1 MTLVIG
7 FQLLTNI
14 TMNSIAGILDVPLGV
29 LCVTYLTS
37 YFISLISCTKVQ
49 LIHFVT
55 HFHHIHLTDHSLSD
69 SHSPFGFS
77 HTALY
82 FNVSLCLSFFQPI
95 PKALYGHDQKTQTL
109 FWTLKK
115 KQKNPI
121 LSWHVQFKIF
131 FN

>member
-1 MTLVIG
+1 M
-7 FQLLTNI
+7 
-14 TMNSIAGILDVPLGV
+14 
-29 LCVTYLTS
+29 TS
-37 YFISLISCTKVQ
+37 YFVSLISCTKVQ

-115 KQKNPI
+115 SKKIQFCHGMSNLKFFSTKNLTDHSYCCPVRVHFGKFWKNSNI
-121 LSWHVQFKIF
+121 TKLW
-131 FN
+131 